1 MPDRHQVVKHITHAF
16 QRRLNRMTPAQL
28 RAYSAVVRL
37 GSVRAA
43 AEELGVSDAGVSMHV
58 AALRK
63 ELDDPLFSRTAA
75 GLAFTP
81 GGLRLASRAVEILG
95 LQRQTAIEVTEA
107 AHGRRLLR
115 IAASNAF
122 AEHAA
127 PGLIE
132 LFSSRANDLSVEL
145 SVHPTSRFRELICAR
160 AVDIALGPVI
170 ANSGN
175 SPGSD
180 ASIVVRPFLKYQII
194 TVASPS
200 NPLAEGV
207 PTPAL
212 LRDQHWMLGPS
223 AGSVDGE
230 IAAMLRNLA
239 VPESQQ
245 RIFQSDAA
253 ALEEVQRAGG
263 VTLAIGFAVAKDLA
277 AGRLTHITG
286 PGLQAAGEWCAATLT
301 PSARQPAVS
310 ELVRFITTPRCTQA
324 MIRGSGVGVTRFRP
338 KVHVTLWS

>member
-1 MPDRHQVVKHITHAF
+1 
-16 QRRLNRMTPAQL
+16 MTPAQL

-43 AEELGVSDAGVSMHV
+43 DAELGVSGAGVSMLV
-58 AALRK
+58 TALRK
-63 ELDDPLFSRTAA
+63 ELDDPLFTRTGA

-115 IAASNAF
+115 IAASSAF

-132 LFSSRANDLSVEL
+132 LFSSRADDLSVEL
-145 SVHPTSRFRELICAR
+145 SVHPTSRFRDLICSR
-160 AVDIALGPVI
+160 AVDIAIGP
-170 ANSGN
+170 
-175 SPGSD
+175 
-180 ASIVVRPFLKYQII
+180 ASEHSTRPDDTIFVRPFLKYQII
-194 TVASPS
+194 AVAAPNS
-200 NPLAEGV
+200 PLAVGI
-207 PTPAL
+207 PTSTL
-212 LRDQHWMLGPS
+212 LRQQQWMLGPS
-223 AGSVDGE
+223 AGSADGE
-230 IAAMLRNLA
+230 IAKMLHDLA

-253 ALEEVQRAGG
+253 ALEEVQRVGG
-263 VTLAIGFAVAKDLA
+263 VTLTIGFAVAKDLA
-277 AGRLTHITG
+277 AGRLAHVTG
-286 PGLQAAGEWCAATLT
+286 PGLDRSGEWCAATLA
-301 PSARQPAVS
+301 PAVRQPAVS
-310 ELVRFITTPRCTQA
+310 ELIRFITTPRCTQA

>member
-1 MPDRHQVVKHITHAF
+1 V
-16 QRRLNRMTPAQL
+16 TPAQL
-28 RAYSAVVRL
+28 RAFSAVVRL

-43 AEELGVSDAGVSMHV
+43 AAELGMSDAGISMHV
-58 AALRK
+58 AQLRK
-63 ELDDPLFSRTAA
+63 ELDDPLFSKTSA

-95 LQRQTAIEVTEA
+95 LQQQTAIEVTEA

-115 IAASNAF
+115 IAASSAF

-145 SVHPTSRFRELICAR
+145 SVHPTSRFRELISSR
-160 AVDIALGPVI
+160 AVDIALGPT
-170 ANSGN
+170 ADDESNG
-175 SPGSD
+175 
-180 ASIVVRPFLKYQII
+180 SIVVRPFLKYQIL
-194 TVASPS
+194 TVAAPGS
-200 NPLAEGV
+200 PLATHS

-212 LRDQHWMLGPS
+212 LREQHWMLGPP
-223 AGSVDGE
+223 AGSADGE
-230 IAAMLRNLA
+230 IASILNNLA
-239 VPESQQ
+239 SPESQQ

-253 ALEEVQRAGG
+253 ALEEVQRVGG
-263 VTLAIGFAVAKDLA
+263 VTLAIGFAVGKDLS
-277 AGRLTHITG
+277 AGRVVHVKG
-286 PGLQAAGEWCAATLT
+286 PSLQAPGEWCAMTLA

-324 MIRGSGVGVTRFRP
+324 MLRGTGVGVTRFRP

>member
-1 MPDRHQVVKHITHAF
+1 
-16 QRRLNRMTPAQL
+16 MTPAQL

-43 AEELGVSDAGVSMHV
+43 ATELGVSDAGVSMHM

-63 ELDDPLFSRTAA
+63 ELDDPLFTRTGA

-95 LQRQTAIEVTEA
+95 LQQQTAIEVTEA

-115 IAASNAF
+115 IAASTAF

-132 LFSSRANDLSVEL
+132 LFSSRADDLSVEL
-145 SVHPTSRFRELICAR
+145 SVHPTSRFRELICSR
-160 AVDIALGPVI
+160 AVDIAIGPASESSI
-170 ANSGN
+170 
-175 SPGSD
+175 GSSD
-180 ASIVVRPFLKYQII
+180 GSIFMRPFLKYQII
-194 TVASPS
+194 TAAAPNSL
-200 NPLAEGV
+200 LAVGI

-212 LRDQHWMLGPS
+212 LRQQQWMLGPS

-230 IAAMLRNLA
+230 IASMLRGLA
-239 VPESQQ
+239 IPESQQ

-253 ALEEVQRAGG
+253 ALEEVQRVGG
-263 VTLAIGFAVAKDLA
+263 VTLTIGFAVAKDLA
-277 AGRLTHITG
+277 AGRLTHVTG
-286 PGLQAAGEWCAATLT
+286 PGLDRSGEWCAATLP

-310 ELVRFITTPRCTQA
+310 ELVRFITTPRCIQA

>member
-1 MPDRHQVVKHITHAF
+1 
-16 QRRLNRMTPAQL
+16 MTPAQL

-43 AEELGVSDAGVSMHV
+43 AEELGMSDAGVSMHV

-63 ELDDPLFSRTAA
+63 ELDDALFTKTGA

-95 LQRQTAIEVTEA
+95 LQQQTAIEVTEA

-115 IAASNAF
+115 IAAASAF

-132 LFSSRANDLSVEL
+132 LFSSRAADLSVEL
-145 SVHPTSRFRELICAR
+145 SVHPTSRFVDLITAR
-160 AVDIALGPVI
+160 AVDIAI
-170 ANSGN
+170 RTASE
-175 SPGSD
+175 SDTGSD
-180 ASIVVRPFLKYQII
+180 GLISVRPFLKYQII
-194 TVASPS
+194 AVTAPGS
-200 NPLAEGV
+200 PLARGV
-207 PTPAL
+207 PTAAQ
-212 LRDQHWMLGPS
+212 LREQDWMLGPS

-230 IAAMLRNLA
+230 IAAILRALA
-239 VPESQQ
+239 IPESQQ

-253 ALEEVQRAGG
+253 ALEEVRRVGG
-263 VTLAIGFAVAKDLA
+263 ITLTIGFAVSKDLA
-277 AGRLTHITG
+277 AGRLIHVAG
-286 PGLQAAGEWCAATLT
+286 PGLQVSGEWCASTLG

-310 ELVRFITTPRCTQA
+310 ELIRFITTPRCTQA
-324 MIRGSGVGVTRFRP
+324 MIRGTGVGATRFRP

>member
-1 MPDRHQVVKHITHAF
+1 
-16 QRRLNRMTPAQL
+16 MTPAQL
-28 RAYSAVVRL
+28 RAFSAVVRL

-43 AEELGVSDAGVSMHV
+43 AAELGMSDAGISMHV
-58 AALRK
+58 AQLRK
-63 ELDDPLFSRTAA
+63 ELDDALFTKTAA

-95 LQRQTAIEVTEA
+95 LQQQTAIEVTEA

-115 IAASNAF
+115 IAASSAF

-145 SVHPTSRFRELICAR
+145 SVHPTSRFRELITSR
-160 AVDIALGPVI
+160 AVDIALGPGP
-170 ANSGN
+170 ADGPPNG
-175 SPGSD
+175 
-180 ASIVVRPFLKYQII
+180 SIVVRPFLKYQILTI
-194 TVASPS
+194 AAPDS
-200 NPLAEGV
+200 PLATRP

-212 LRDQHWMLGPS
+212 LREQPWMLGPS
-223 AGSVDGE
+223 AGNTDGE
-230 IAAMLRNLA
+230 IAAILRNLA
-239 VPESQQ
+239 IPESRQ

-253 ALEEVQRAGG
+253 ALEEVQRVGG
-263 VTLAIGFAVAKDLA
+263 VTLAVGFAVGKDLA
-277 AGRLTHITG
+277 AGRVVHVKAS
-286 PGLQAAGEWCAATLT
+286 GLAAPGEWCAMTLA
-301 PSARQPAVS
+301 PAARQPAVS

-324 MIRGSGVGVTRFRP
+324 MLKGTGVGVTRFRP